1 MLSSQK
7 REGESHRAHEER
19 AASNHGFL
27 HRGGSSIPQGGSP
40 SGAGPTGESVVA
52 RAQRLLGDRSKTFL
66 SKAFLQGTVI
76 GAGVILCFGYWS
88 SRGVTE
94 VNAKEGVEHAI
105 FHELKTFTDVIS
117 IVQRDYVSEVN
128 SRTLVEGAIKGMLTS
143 LDPHS
148 GYLDP
153 DFYQDLQAQTKG
165 EFGGLG
171 IEITFKDGL
180 LVVVAPMEGSPAER
194 AGVRAG
200 DVIVKIQG
208 EYTKEFSLVD
218 AVKRLRGPRGTPI
231 AISVSRKGS
240 PQLLDIAIVRENI
253 SVKSVRSRCL
263 EKGLGYVRISQFVE
277 KTADDLAAALRKLHR
292 KSDGSQL
299 KGLVL
304 DLRNNPGGL
313 LTQAIKVSD
322 MFLARGVIVYT
333 DGRMESQKQRFYA
346 HPRGTQPEY
355 PIVVLVNGGSA
366 SASEIIAGALKDHGR
381 AIVVGAQTFG
391 KGSVQTI
398 TPLENGGALTLT
410 TALYYLKSGRS
421 IQAQGVS
428 PDIELDAPMLE
439 EEVVPPSP
447 QQQAERFIVRER
459 DLPGA
464 IRNPSDRSKSERSS
478 TEHDAT
484 EELPA
489 GAPIPKPFDPERA
502 ELADW
507 LSRDKQFAK
516 ALEVLRTFDTVRAAL
531 PKEE

>member
-1 MLSSQK
+1 MLPWQK
-7 REGESHRAHEER
+7 QDGGAQRAHGER
-19 AASNHGFL
+19 AL
-27 HRGGSSIPQGGSP
+27 M
-40 SGAGPTGESVVA
+40 
-52 RAQRLLGDRSKTFL
+52 FL
-66 SKAFLQGTVI
+66 SLLRRFGGRAIGEKFPAHLMPLTGGRGKALLQGAVV
-76 GAGVILCFGYWS
+76 GAGVAVCFGYWL

-94 VNAKEGVEHAI
+94 VKAKEATEHAI
-105 FHELKTFTDVIS
+105 FHELKTLTDVIS

-128 SRTLVEGAIKGMLTS
+128 SRKLVEGAIKGMLTS

-194 AGVRAG
+194 AGVQAG

-231 AISVSRKGS
+231 AISVSRKGN
-240 PQLLDIAIVRENI
+240 PQLIDIPIIRENI
-253 SVKSVRSRCL
+253 AVKSIRSRYL
-263 EKGLGYVRISQFVE
+263 EDGLGYVRISQFVE
-277 KTADDLAAALRKLHR
+277 KTGDDLAAALRKLHR
-292 KSDGSQL
+292 KSGGNEL
-299 KGLVL
+299 KGLII

-322 MFLARGVIVYT
+322 MFLSRGVIVYT

-366 SASEIIAGALKDHGR
+366 SASEIVAGALKDHGR
-381 AIVVGAQTFG
+381 AIVVGGQTFG

-421 IQAQGVS
+421 IQAQGVA
-428 PDIELDAPMLE
+428 PDIELDVPMFE
-439 EEVVPPSP
+439 EEIVAPSP
-447 QQQAERFIVRER
+447 RQQAERFIVRER

-464 IRNPSDRSKSERSS
+464 IRNPSEQPKKGEPVPGEPPQ
-478 TEHDAT
+478 TV
-484 EELPA
+484 PV
-489 GAPIPKPFDPERA
+489 PKPFDPERA
-502 ELADW
+502 ELRDW
-507 LSRDKQFAK
+507 LSRDKQFSK
-516 ALEVLRTFDTVRAAL
+516 ALEVLKTFDGVRASLA
-531 PKEE
+531 K